1 MTTHM
6 TTHMN
11 FRASAHH
18 EMTAQ
23 EPFLV
28 GDYELHVFKAPG
40 AAAKTARADDVRFAS
55 VGPVLG
61 AGLEHDD
68 VSLFKG
74 PEERADD
81 ALYTAEHSGQDVCV
95 VVYDLNTDVQP
106 ITFNASRVA
115 ETKVFDL
122 GAYEAHVHYPAGCA
136 RKILAAE
143 NVRVFEAG
151 GMIGTEDH
159 EPDNNTMDAADRA
172 TKARMTF
179 ETMRKDGTAKAVAF
193 YVGRLGVDEL
203 LHTKAL
209 TTLMNRAA
217 GTPTLA
223 DTLAASANTKLAE
236 KPAALSWVRR
246 VLGMGGGPQVS

>member
-11 FRASAHH
+11 FRASARH

-23 EPFLV
+23 PPFRV

-40 AAAKTARADDVRFAS
+40 AAAKTARADDVQFAH

-61 AGLEHDD
+61 NGWEHDD

-74 PEERADD
+74 PEDRADD
-81 ALYTAEHSGQDVCV
+81 ARYAAEHSGHDVCV
-95 VVYDLNTDVQP
+95 VAYDLNTDVQP
-106 ITFNASRVA
+106 ITFQASRA
-115 ETKVFDL
+115 PETKVFNL

-136 RKILAAE
+136 HKTLAAG
-143 NVRVFEAG
+143 NVRVYEAG

-159 EPDNNTMDAADRA
+159 EPDNTMDAADRA

-193 YVGRLGVDEL
+193 YVGRLGVDEP

-217 GTPTLA
+217 GTPTLE
-223 DTLAASANTKLAE
+223 DTLADSANTKLAE